1 MFIGR
6 EADLSLLSSL
16 WEKRT
21 ASLITCRGRRRV
33 GKSTLI
39 EEFAARTSTHFIAIE
54 GLPPRKGMTD
64 AIQRKNFMERLGEWS
79 GVSLE
84 TVRSWPLAFAALDA
98 QIPKTERT
106 VVLLDEISWMGGY
119 DPDFPGFF
127 KAAWD
132 KKLKRHDNLV
142 VVLCGSVSAWIA
154 DNVLDNTGFV
164 GRDTLDLE
172 VHELSPSD
180 SIKLLGPTGE
190 RLSAKEKID
199 ILSVVGGVPRY
210 LEEIRPALS
219 VDENIRRMA
228 FMRQGLLFREFDD
241 TFNAVFGSTV
251 VNRRR
256 LLEALVERHLTATEI
271 AAMDGRK
278 ANGTLIRALR
288 ELCLAGFVERESGLN
303 LRTGKAQKIDRYRIK
318 DNYIRFYL
326 RFVAPQ
332 ADAIAKGAFAFSS
345 LEQLGGWGP
354 TLGRQFE
361 NLVLNHVTELLPLL
375 GLDRSLVL
383 SAAPY
388 VQNATTRGKGCEIDL
403 LIQTRRSVFVVEIK
417 RRTEISASVM
427 DEVAEKVGRLD
438 LPRGL
443 SVRTA
448 LVYEGYLSPQV
459 EAERYFDFL
468 VPAERLLFR

>member
-6 EADLSLLSSL
+6 EDDLALLASL
-16 WEKRT
+16 WEKQT

-39 EEFAARTSTHFIAIE
+39 EEFAARTAENFLAIE

-64 AIQRKNFMERLGEWS
+64 ALQRKNFMDRLGEWA
-79 GVSLE
+79 GAE
-84 TVRSWPLAFAALDA
+84 IGEARSWPLAFAALDA
-98 QIPKTERT
+98 RIPTSGRT

-119 DPDFPGFF
+119 DPDFPGFL

-132 KKLKRHDNLV
+132 KTLKKHDNLV
-142 VVLCGSVSAWIA
+142 LVLCGSVSAWIA
-154 DNVLDNTGFV
+154 DNILDNTGFV

-172 VHELSPSD
+172 VCELSPAD

-190 RLSAKEKID
+190 RLSTTDKID
-199 ILSVVGGVPRY
+199 LLSVVGGVPRY

-219 VDENIRRMA
+219 VDENVRRMA

-241 TFNAVFGSTV
+241 TFNVVFGSTV

-256 LLEALVERHLTATEI
+256 LLEALVEHHLTASEI
-271 AAMDGRK
+271 AALDGRK
-278 ANGTLIRALR
+278 ANGSLVRALR
-288 ELCLAGFVERESGLN
+288 ELCLAGFVERETGIN
-303 LRTGKAQKIDRYRIK
+303 LRTGKPQKIDHYRIK

-332 ADAIAKGAFAFSS
+332 AESIAKGAFGFSS

-354 TLGRQFE
+354 LLGRQFE
-361 NLVLNHVTELLPLL
+361 NLVLNHLPDLFPLL
-375 GLDRSLVL
+375 GLDHSLVL
-383 SAAPY
+383 SASPY
-388 VQNATTRGKGCEIDL
+388 VQNKSSRGEGCEIDL

-417 RRTEISASVM
+417 RRAEIRASVM
-427 DEVAEKVGRLD
+427 DEVAEKVRRLD
-438 LPRGL
+438 VPRGL

-448 LVYEGYLSPQV
+448 LVYDGDLSPQV
-459 EAERYFDFL
+459 AAERYFDFL
-468 VPAERLLFR
+468 IPAERLLFS